1 MSLSDSRKNIDLSTQ
16 GINIV
21 HERYIAVLNPKVKAE
36 KLVIE
41 KQNYDVILNNK
52 KIEGVVPL
60 AVATPSK
67 R

>member
-52 KIEGVVPL
+52 KIEGVVTL

>member
-21 HERYIAVLNPKVKAE
+21 HERYIAFLNPKVKAE

-52 KIEGVVPL
+52 KIEGVVTL